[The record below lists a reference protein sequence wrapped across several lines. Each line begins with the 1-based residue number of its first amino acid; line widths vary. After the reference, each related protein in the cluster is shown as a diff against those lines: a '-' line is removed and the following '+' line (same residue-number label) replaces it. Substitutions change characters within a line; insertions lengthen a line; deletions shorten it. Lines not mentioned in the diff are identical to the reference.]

1 MPLGRKRCAVYT
13 RKSSE
18 EGLQQDFNSLDA
30 QAESCSAY
38 ILSQAGEGWSMVDKV
53 YSDGGISGGHMD
65 RPGLIALIADIE
77 AGLIDII
84 VVYKVDRLTRSLA
97 DFARLVD
104 VFDKHDVSFVSITQ
118 AFNTTTSMGRHTL
131 NVLLSFAQFER
142 EVTAERIRDK
152 IAASKKRGQWMGGL
166 PPLGYDNIDK
176 KLVVNPE
183 EANTVRHIM
192 TRYVDLKSVTKLK
205 HELEREGYLT
215 KVRIT
220 KKQSQ
225 TGGIP
230 FSRGHLYQLLR
241 NPVYIGKTIH
251 KGEIFDGQ
259 HDPIVDQELWDRVQ
273 AGLKNNAPKRR
284 RSINIASNSLLTG
297 MIYDESGDR
306 LTPVHSKKPN
316 GRRYRYYIS
325 ARLSKGEKDDGTALR
340 LPAKQIEGHVISRL
354 TDLLSNTGQ
363 MMGMT
368 EDTQLT
374 PKQISKLEV
383 HASELVTRRTSNC
396 IETQRSALIDIIQRI
411 TISPKVLTLDIRKA
425 TLLPGCVWPQKVKSE
440 DDTITL
446 NYPLQ
451 MKRRGIETKLII
463 GGVTLGQPDPEL
475 IKLIAKTRDWYEGLK
490 TGRFKSIKNIA
501 ANEKM
506 DDGDVSRS
514 LSLAFLAPSIIHD
527 IIAGK
532 QPVDLTSRGLSRIA
546 NRLPLD
552 WAEQRSFLGMEA
564 T

>member
-1 MPLGRKRCAVYT
+1 MSSQRKRCAVYT

-38 ILSQAGEGWSMVDKV
+38 ILSQAGEGWSKVDKV

-65 RPGLIALIADIE
+65 RPGLIALIADIK

-118 AFNTTTSMGRHTL
+118 AFNTTTSMGRLTL

-166 PPLGYDNIDK
+166 PPLGYDNINK
-176 KLVVNPE
+176 KLVANSD
-183 EANTVRHIM
+183 EANTVQHIM
-192 TRYVDLKSVTKLK
+192 TRYVELKSVTKLK
-205 HELEREGYLT
+205 HELDLDGYLT
-215 KVRIT
+215 KTRIT
-220 KKQSQ
+220 RKQSQ
-225 TGGIP
+225 TGGKP
-230 FSRGHLYQLLR
+230 FSRGHLYKLLC
-241 NPVYIGKTIH
+241 NPVYIGKTTH
-251 KGEIFDGQ
+251 KGVVFDGQ
-259 HDPIVDQELWDRVQ
+259 HDPIVDQELWNSVQ
-273 AGLKNNAPKRR
+273 AGLKANAPKRR

-297 MIYDESGDR
+297 MIFEDSGDR
-306 LTPVHSKKPN
+306 LSPVHSRKPN

-325 ARLSKGEKDDGTALR
+325 ARLSKGEMDDGTALR
-340 LPAKQIEGHVISRL
+340 LPAKQIEGQVFRRL

-363 MMGMT
+363 LMGMV
-368 EDTQLT
+368 DGSHLT
-374 PKQISKLEV
+374 PQQVSKVEQ
-383 HASELVTRRTSNC
+383 HASELAARLTSNC
-396 IETQRSALIDIIQRI
+396 VETQRTLLIDIIQRI
-411 TISPKVLTLDIRKA
+411 TISPKDLMLELRRDALFPDGI
-425 TLLPGCVWPQKVKSE
+425 CSQKVKLE
-440 DDTITL
+440 NDAITL
-446 NYPLQ
+446 AYPLQ

-463 GGVTLGQPDPEL
+463 GGVALGQPDPEL
-475 IKLIAKTRDWYEGLK
+475 IKLIAKARNWYGGLK
-490 TGRFKSIKNIA
+490 TGRFKSIKDIA
-501 ANEKM
+501 AIEKM
-506 DDGDVSRS
+506 DDGDVSRT

-527 IIAGK
+527 IIAGNHAIN
-532 QPVDLTSRGLSRIA
+532 LTPRDLSRKA

-552 WAEQRSFLGMEA
+552 WAQQRSFLGMKA